1 MPSLK
6 PSPLAPN
13 RFPTLAPVHGVRLA
27 TTAAG
32 IRYVG
37 RTDLLLAVMPK
48 GTAVGGVVTTSKSA
62 SAPVKWCQAG
72 IKNGRARALV
82 VNSGNSNTFTGKRGV
97 ATVRAT
103 AATAA
108 TLVGC
113 RPDEVFVA
121 STGVIGEPPDATK
134 ITKAL
139 PGLFDALEPG
149 AWRTAAEAIRTTD
162 TFAKAAGATAHIGN
176 ARVRIAGIA
185 KGSGMIAPNMATML
199 SFIFTDAAI
208 PPKVLQRLVAAM
220 ADRTFNAITVDSDT
234 STSDTVLVFAT
245 GATRHPR
252 IASAATPLLAD
263 FRAKLEDVMR
273 DLAHQIVRDGEGAQ
287 KFIAIRVS
295 GATDDASARR
305 IGMAIANSPL
315 VKTAIA
321 GGDPNW
327 GRVVMAVGKAGEPAN
342 VDKLSIAMGG
352 IAIARRG
359 EIVKGYSDA
368 KVARYLKGSEVAI
381 DVDVAVGRGR
391 ATVWTCDLTH
401 GYIDINA
408 SYKT

>member
-6 PSPLAPN
+6 RSPLAPK
-13 RFPTLAPVHGVRLA
+13 RPPTLAPVQGVRLA

-37 RTDLLLAVMPK
+37 RTDLLLAVMPH
-48 GTAVGGVVTTSKSA
+48 GTPVGGVVTTSRSA

-72 IKNGRARALV
+72 IRDGRARALV

-108 TLVGC
+108 KLAGC
-113 RPDEVFVA
+113 RPDQVFVA
-121 STGVIGEPPDATK
+121 STGVIGEPPDSTK
-134 ITKAL
+134 ITNAL
-139 PGLFDALEPG
+139 PGLYAALKPG
-149 AWRTAAEAIRTTD
+149 AWGAAAEAIRTTD
-162 TFAKAAGATAHIGN
+162 TFAKAAGATARIAE

-208 PPKVLQRLVAAM
+208 PPTALQRMVAAM

-245 GATRHPR
+245 GAVRHPR
-252 IASAATPLLAD
+252 VVSATAPLLAD
-263 FRAKLEDVMR
+263 FRAKLEGVMR
-273 DLAHQIVRDGEGAQ
+273 DLAHQIVKDGEGAQ
-287 KFIAIRVS
+287 KFIAITVA
-295 GATDDASARR
+295 GAKSDASARR
-305 IGMAIANSPL
+305 IGMTVANSPL

-327 GRVVMAVGKAGEPAN
+327 GRIVMAVGKAGEPVR

-352 IAIARRG
+352 IPIARRG

-368 KVARYLKGSEVAI
+368 RVARYLQGRDVTIAI
-381 DVDVAVGRGR
+381 DVAVGRGS

-401 GYIDINA
+401 GYININA